1 MRLLSNVIKSF
12 RVVEVESVD
21 PIITDTSVDNKELEK
36 ILEDTLLKAKEEYES
51 IIHDA
56 KAESKKIIENAEVKY
71 EEMINAAYT
80 RAKEIMDQSK
90 EEGYKEGYE
99 NGFSEGYDKGYK
111 EGKEKSNI
119 LINEAL
125 EIKTHYLEKRNSL
138 LKELE
143 EDIIELVVSIYEKVI
158 NKRTEE
164 DNELIVSL
172 VLNGI
177 KNLDLTDKLTIISSK
192 EDYEIL
198 EMARQEIL
206 AKSSFISEL
215 EIKYDMSLEKGD
227 CILETSKG
235 SIDVSIKNQ
244 LEEVKE
250 LLTSILN
257 NE

>member
-1 MRLLSNVIKSF
+1 
-12 RVVEVESVD
+12 
-21 PIITDTSVDNKELEK
+21 
-36 ILEDTLLKAKEEYES
+36 
-51 IIHDA
+51 
-56 KAESKKIIENAEVKY
+56 
-71 EEMINAAYT
+71 MINAAYT

-164 DNELIVSL
+164 DNELIVYL

-177 KNLDLTDKLTIISSK
+177 K
-192 EDYEIL
+192 
-198 EMARQEIL
+198 
-206 AKSSFISEL
+206 KSR
-215 EIKYDMSLEKGD
+215 
-227 CILETSKG
+227 
-235 SIDVSIKNQ
+235 
-244 LEEVKE
+244 
-250 LLTSILN
+250 LN
-257 NE
+257 R